1 MPEGAA
7 TERDFERAFIDFL
20 VGAGALTMRWLLRK
34 DLQVMRRSPLVTAL
48 LVLYPIALAV
58 LIGLALSAGPS
69 DPRVAFLNE
78 IPDDDDVT
86 IGGSEV
92 DPVSAR
98 GELCGRVECIDVDS
112 EEEARQMVEDG
123 EVLAALILPEDF
135 ADQVQ
140 SLGGLNPT
148 SPTVQVIVNE
158 EDPVKAQLVED
169 RISSLIT
176 EANLIVSRQI
186 SESSANYLDLLL
198 EGGELSF
205 LGQSLDVLGLEET
218 EEILTAAAEE
228 TDDPKVKKDLEPV
241 IEFAGLAREN
251 LDFAIPI
258 LGAIAEPIQVDK
270 ELVSGSSPGLDNF
283 AISVAAT
290 ITLMFVTVLLV
301 AGSLALEREE
311 NTYPRLVRSLVSR
324 GALLVE
330 KILLGVAVALVVTL
344 LMLAGLALFVSLDWS
359 RFPLWIPA
367 VIAGGAGF
375 AAFGAAIGA
384 AAREVRAASLLAF
397 MLSLPIA
404 FLSLVPS
411 GTVGAA
417 LYDVIQV
424 VRALF
429 PFDPSLDALSGALDE
444 SGPSLVLP
452 LVHLVVLTAAYG
464 VIARIALRRFG

>member
-1 MPEGAA
+1 
-7 TERDFERAFIDFL
+7 
-20 VGAGALTMRWLLRK
+20 MRWLLRK
-34 DLQVMRRSPLVTAL
+34 DLQLLRRSPLVTAL
-48 LVLYPIALAV
+48 LVLYPIVLAI

-78 IPDDDDVT
+78 IPEGEEVAV
-86 IGGSEV
+86 GGSEV
-92 DPVSAR
+92 NPVSAR
-98 GELCGRVECIDVDS
+98 GELCSRVECVDVDS

-135 ADQVQ
+135 ADQVR
-140 SLGGLNPT
+140 SLGGLSPT
-148 SPTVQVIVNE
+148 SPTVHVIVNE

-169 RISSLIT
+169 RISTLIT

-186 SESSANYLDLLL
+186 SESSAGYLDLLL
-198 EGGELSF
+198 QGGEFSF
-205 LGQSLDVLGLEET
+205 LGQSLDVLGLEKT
-218 EEILTAAAEE
+218 EEILTAASEE
-228 TDDPKVKKDLEPV
+228 TDDPKVKKQLEPV

-270 ELVSGSSPGLDNF
+270 ELVSGSAPGLDNF

-290 ITLMFVTVLLV
+290 VTLMFVTVLLV

-324 GALLVE
+324 SALLTE
-330 KILLGVAVALVVTL
+330 KVVLGIAVAFVVTL
-344 LMLAGLALFVSLDWS
+344 LMLAGLALFVSLEWS
-359 RFPLWIPA
+359 RFPLWVPA

-411 GTVGAA
+411 GTVGAT
-417 LYDVIQV
+417 LFDVIQI
-424 VRALF
+424 VRAAF

-444 SGPSLVLP
+444 SGPSLVVP
-452 LVHLVVLTAAYG
+452 LVHLALLTAAYG
-464 VIARIALRRFG
+464 VIARVALRRFG